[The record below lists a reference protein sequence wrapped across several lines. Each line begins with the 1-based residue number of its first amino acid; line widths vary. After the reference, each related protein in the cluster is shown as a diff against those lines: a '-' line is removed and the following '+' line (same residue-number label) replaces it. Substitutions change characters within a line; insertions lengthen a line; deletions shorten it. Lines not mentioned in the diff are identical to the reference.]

1 MEGTIGIWMSAWMLM
16 HSGISATT
24 TFQSRL
30 QMLMKRHASR
40 NLRLAVEPA
49 CTSTWLGLA
58 MATPWLGCQWMC
70 TPVTWAGGSCL
81 QCSGPKSITSTA

>member
-30 QMLMKRHASR
+30 QMLVKKARQQESAVGSGARMHEYMAGTCDG
-40 NLRLAVEPA
+40 NPLAGVSMDVHPF
-49 CTSTWLGLA
+49 
-58 MATPWLGCQWMC
+58 
-70 TPVTWAGGSCL
+70 TWAGGSCL
-81 QCSGPKSITSTA
+81 Q